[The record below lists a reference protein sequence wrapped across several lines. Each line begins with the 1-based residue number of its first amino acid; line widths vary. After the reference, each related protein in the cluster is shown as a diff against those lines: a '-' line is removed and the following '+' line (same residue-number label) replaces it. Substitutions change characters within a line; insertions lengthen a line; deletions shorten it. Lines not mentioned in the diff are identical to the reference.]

1 VARGAAAGTAALV
14 AATLVL
20 ASAQLAAAA
29 ELRLEPPT
37 THAPFA
43 AKAAQL
49 ASTSVSPSRAFFDAQ
64 RKVTLRYRVLAP
76 APDRVRIRVVRA
88 HGGKT
93 VRHWVQSGLEAG
105 RLNRRTWNGQRSDR
119 SVVADGRYRFEL
131 GAPGGPMHR
140 AGDFRFFDHLFPV
153 AGPHSYGDR
162 FGVPRS
168 GGRTHEGQDV
178 VADCGTPLVAARGG
192 RVQARGYSHSLY
204 GFWVLID
211 GRRTRRDYFYSHLR
225 GATPLADGERV
236 RTGGRIGSVGKTG
249 NARGEFCQLHF
260 ELWPR
265 GYRDGPP
272 KDPLGAL
279 RGWDRFS

>member
-1 VARGAAAGTAALV
+1 VGGGAAAATAALG
-14 AATLVL
+14 AFLI
-20 ASAQLAAAA
+20 ASAQAADGAA
-29 ELRLEPPT
+29 LRLD
-37 THAPFA
+37 
-43 AKAAQL
+43 
-49 ASTSVSPSRAFFDAQ
+49 STDVSPGRAFYDGK

-88 HGGKT
+88 QGDKT
-93 VRHWVQSGLEAG
+93 VRHWVESGFEAG
-105 RLNRRTWNGQRSDR
+105 RLIERSWNGQRSDG

-131 GAPGGPMHR
+131 GAAGKPMHR
-140 AGDFRFFDHLFPV
+140 AGEFRFFDHRFPV
-153 AGPHSYGDR
+153 AGPHTFGDR

-178 VADCGTPLVAARGG
+178 VADCRTPLVAARGG
-192 RVQARGYSHSLY
+192 RVQARGYSGSLY

-211 GRRTRRDYFYSHLR
+211 GRTTRRDHFYSHLR
-225 GATPLADGERV
+225 SATALADGERV
-236 RTGGRIGSVGKTG
+236 RTGERIGSVGKTG

-265 GYRDGPP
+265 GYRHGLP

-279 RGWDRFS
+279 RRWDRSS

>member
-14 AATLVL
+14 AAALVL
-20 ASAQLAAAA
+20 ASVPPADAA
-29 ELRLEPPT
+29 ELRLDSIE
-37 THAPFA
+37 
-43 AKAAQL
+43 
-49 ASTSVSPSRAFFDAQ
+49 VSPSRAFFDAK

-88 HGGKT
+88 RGGTT
-93 VRHWVQSGLEAG
+93 VRHWVETGLDAG
-105 RLNRRTWNGQRSDR
+105 RLNKRAWNGRRADG
-119 SVVADGRYRFEL
+119 SVVAGRYRFEL

-140 AGDFRFFDHLFPV
+140 ASSFRFFDHRFPV
-153 AGPHSYGDR
+153 AGSHTYGDR
-162 FGVPRS
+162 FGAPRS

-192 RVQARGYSHSLY
+192 KVQARGYSDSLY

-211 GRRTRRDYFYSHLR
+211 GRKTGRDYFYSHLR
-225 GATPLADGERV
+225 EATPLADGVRV
-236 RTGGRIGSVGKTG
+236 RTGERVGSVGKTG

-265 GYRDGPP
+265 GYRNGPP

-279 RGWDRFS
+279 RRWDWFS

>member
-1 VARGAAAGTAALV
+1 VARGAAAGAALV
-14 AATLVL
+14 ASVLLL
-20 ASAQLAAAA
+20 ASVQTAAA
-29 ELRLEPPT
+29 ELRLES
-37 THAPFA
+37 THVTPG
-43 AKAAQL
+43 
-49 ASTSVSPSRAFFDAQ
+49 RAFFDAKP
-64 RKVTLRYRVLAP
+64 KVSLRYRVLAP
-76 APDRVRIRVVRA
+76 APDRIRIRVVRA
-88 HGGKT
+88 RDSKT
-93 VRHWVQSGLEAG
+93 VRHWIEAGLEAG
-105 RLNRRTWNGQRSDR
+105 RLERRSWDGRRSNG

-131 GAPGGPMHR
+131 GAPGERMHR
-140 AGDFRFFDHLFPV
+140 AGEFRFFDHRFPV

-192 RVQARGYSHSLY
+192 RVQGRGYSDALY

-211 GRRTRRDYFYSHLR
+211 GRGTRRDYFYSHLR
-225 GATPLADGERV
+225 EATTLADGERV
-236 RTGGRIGSVGKTG
+236 HTGERVGSVGKTG

-265 GYRDGPP
+265 GYRHGAP

-279 RGWDRFS
+279 RHWDGYS